1 MAEYRYYLIPDA
13 MTRAFPE
20 QFGKQTPTEFF
31 DNIADLEKRYHQL
44 REMPYNNE
52 RTWNERA
59 RFPYARLVVGVDR
72 QNPDGE
78 VSVIQVRNGI
88 NYLCDDYRGPYADGS
103 DAQIPQ
109 MAKKL
114 VEVIGVDRV
123 RPHTYTQRDGY
134 TWVQVEK
141 NMHITEWLYAHELC
155 NSLQFTRFLNRDG
168 RELFQ
173 VRDGQRVIET
183 NADGTKRIRAVKSID
198 VTHAYVGHYGC
209 HIQQYAEDN
218 FRTGCYVA
226 PEHPQPG
233 DNLDKLQIY
242 QITKGGCE
250 YRFMNYAY
258 SKSRIHAADY
268 RSVYIANLPADYDL
282 DRCFQEFNS
291 HTLLSGAARH
301 CGELPQILPRSC
313 LAGRGAVSGHRLLSG
328 TGRFAGHRWQH
339 HGASVGNAGAV
350 GDPAGGSVYERK
362 VHESHYQC
370 DGLIPFGET
379 TMIATKTNLEITEY
393 REKFFLGLSLRQLA
407 CFAAAAMLA
416 IATCFV
422 CLHWLRMDMQVVSY
436 IVMVEVLPFLGLGF
450 IHRDGYPFEK
460 LVKIYWAWHSENA
473 AVPIRPYKESRNVQ
487 KKRTRRNSE
496 CETYCRRDEKA
507 ARKGRKAAVKAAAQI
522 RKTIRNEC
530 RAERPQH

>member
-20 QFGKQTPTEFF
+20 KFEKQTPTEFF

-72 QNPDGE
+72 QNPDGA
-78 VSVIQVRNGI
+78 VAIIQVRNGV

-141 NMHITEWLYAHELC
+141 DMHITEWLYAHELC
-155 NSLQFTRFLNRDG
+155 SSLQFTRFLNRDG

-183 NADGTKRIRAVKSID
+183 NADGTKWLRAVKNID

-209 HIQQYAEDN
+209 H
-218 FRTGCYVA
+218 
-226 PEHPQPG
+226 
-233 DNLDKLQIY
+233 
-242 QITKGGCE
+242 
-250 YRFMNYAY
+250 
-258 SKSRIHAADY
+258 
-268 RSVYIANLPADYDL
+268 
-282 DRCFQEFNS
+282 
-291 HTLLSGAARH
+291 
-301 CGELPQILPRSC
+301 
-313 LAGRGAVSGHRLLSG
+313 
-328 TGRFAGHRWQH
+328 
-339 HGASVGNAGAV
+339 
-350 GDPAGGSVYERK
+350 
-362 VHESHYQC
+362 
-370 DGLIPFGET
+370 
-379 TMIATKTNLEITEY
+379 
-393 REKFFLGLSLRQLA
+393 
-407 CFAAAAMLA
+407 
-416 IATCFV
+416 
-422 CLHWLRMDMQVVSY
+422 MQVVSY

-522 RKTIRNEC
+522 RKAIRKEL
-530 RAERPQH
+530 RTERPQHQEAPCT